1 MKPALAGVVV
11 LAVLAVGAGADEV
24 HLMNGDRMS
33 GTVVSA
39 PAGHVAIDMPGIGVV
54 TVPEELVASVVRAE
68 PPEPSAT
75 WVTSAD
81 VGVLLSTG
89 NSRARDAT
97 VVLSGKRAAGRF
109 EQLFGVSLA
118 RSEGS
123 GSTDNTCAMGC
134 PRIRTR
140 DQLDIDYEA
149 RWKTGPAWYLLG
161 NFELFRDPIKEID
174 GRITLGAGAGRT
186 LWERDAGS
194 LTTDIGISQVRESL
208 IGGNQ
213 NNPALRWGVTFN
225 HWLQPDRLEL
235 FHHNQL
241 LKILDAARGA
251 VWDSGSGVRFHLSD
265 TWQASLRLDLQHET
279 EPAPGREKTDA
290 TYSATLGIKF

>member
-1 MKPALAGVVV
+1 MKAALAAVAVLTV
-11 LAVLAVGAGADEV
+11 LAVDAGADEV
-24 HLMNGDRMS
+24 HLANGDRMS

-39 PAGHVAIDMPGIGVV
+39 PPGHVAVDMPGIGVV
-54 TVPEELVASVVRAE
+54 TVPEGLVASVVRDAARQSAE
-68 PPEPSAT
+68 WA
-75 WVTSAD
+75 TSAD
-81 VGVLLSTG
+81 VGAILSTG

-123 GSTDNTCAMGC
+123 GSTDDACTAGC

-174 GRITLGAGAGRT
+174 GRISLGAGAGRT
-186 LWERDAGS
+186 LWQRAAGS

-208 IGGNQ
+208 TGGNQ

-225 HWLQPDRLEL
+225 HWLQPERLEL
-235 FHHNQL
+235 FHNNQL
-241 LKILDAARGA
+241 LKILDAARGG
-251 VWDSGSGVRFHLSD
+251 VWDSSSGVRIHLND

-279 EPAPGREKTDA
+279 QPAPGREKTDA
-290 TYSATLGIKF
+290 TYAATLGVKF